1 MFTSAK
7 ANPTPFATETVPRK
21 PVADRVVQLTLS
33 PTCAYLLVGFATGQ
47 VWVVPLTNL
56 DVHLEMLCGE
66 MQKGVISSVS
76 MTDDEAALVAS
87 GEDGSLSINLF
98 NPEAARNVADRPAL
112 LEAPSELQRLAKVA
126 EFTYRSIA
134 EDQWELSG
142 ADPDLSVPEVE
153 EGSFSIQDAKLR
165 SEEENAKAAAERQ
178 KKRVRERVTELR
190 QELEAAISRN
200 ELLPKPRQL
209 IFVGGSEAD
218 KPATFVDPGYIQTL
232 QQENEDRVVGV
243 QEELNWTIEYHT
255 KRLAKLEDRFLKGL
269 DFEVTTVSAFSK
281 SAWVQTFRTPALSSE
296 LQSNLAKLHA
306 LIADV
311 GESDSDASAGDKD
324 KKKKQEDGK
333 KAETKEAEKTE
344 HLSSHQQRE
353 LRRSLRQKRAA
364 DLAAMEKARPSDQD
378 EDPRDLE
385 AIAMAEAMA
394 GDYTLK
400 TSEDYQVPEN
410 ARMNAEKKRRQM
422 CLLEESMHAIR
433 TEFNERVLAL
443 RAFRM
448 QVKEEVV
455 SDLRAL
461 FEIDTVLGTST
472 EWVMELFAFHLSKLE
487 PVEGVTPEEFIE
499 SLIAAVHHELP
510 GEYPEKRF
518 DITGDDYLDFCARNS
533 IQVEPN
539 PEDEGKEGQETK
551 EEKKTLIK
559 QPCGVSAFASA
570 LDVSSSAK
578 RRSEM
583 LFLQSETL
591 GLQAE
596 GNVGTDPF
604 VGLVRRQMKERLWFE
619 KKQREKQLRQ
629 VVETFD
635 HAIESL
641 SREKSKLE
649 SDLKNAEIKLLVLYE
664 ELLMLN
670 EPEEK
675 DEQLLTKSNKCRL
688 EKTSIMHQIKEC
700 QEQLSEKKVDIEQ
713 WQTEEANLQA
723 EFTDLVGENSP
734 YLGALLRIYKKKV
747 DIE

>member
-33 PTCAYLLVGFATGQ
+33 PSCTYLLSGFATGQ
-47 VWVVPLTNL
+47 IWVMPLTNL

-66 MQKGVISSVS
+66 MTKGVVSSVS

-87 GEDGSLSINLF
+87 GEDGSLTINLF

-112 LEAPSELQRLAKVA
+112 LEAPSELQRLAKAA

-232 QQENEDRVVGV
+232 QQENEDRVVHV
-243 QEELNWTIEYHT
+243 QEELNWDIEYHT

-296 LQSNLAKLHA
+296 LQSNLGKLHA

-311 GESDSDASAGDKD
+311 GESDSEAQSGDKD

-364 DLAAMEKARPSDQD
+364 DLMALEKAKPSDQD

-400 TSEDYQVPEN
+400 TSPEYQVPEN

-422 CLLEESMHAIR
+422 WLLEESVHAIR

-443 RAFRM
+443 RAFRT
-448 QVKEEVV
+448 QVTQEVI

-461 FEIDTVLGTST
+461 FEVDTVLGAST
-472 EWVMELFAFHLSKLE
+472 EWVLELFQFHLSKLD
-487 PVEGVTPEEFIE
+487 PVEGKGEEFIDN
-499 SLIAAVHHELP
+499 LIKALQTQLP

-518 DITGDDYLDFCARNS
+518 EFTQADLIGFCEERNLPYKTPDDLK
-533 IQVEPN
+533 V
-539 PEDEGKEGQETK
+539 
-551 EEKKTLIK
+551 EEKKEE
-559 QPCGVSAFASA
+559 Q
-570 LDVSSSAK
+570 DV
-578 RRSEM
+578 
-583 LFLQSETL
+583 
-591 GLQAE
+591 
-596 GNVGTDPF
+596 P
-604 VGLVRRQMKERLWFE
+604 
-619 KKQREKQLRQ
+619 
-629 VVETFD
+629 
-635 HAIESL
+635 
-641 SREKSKLE
+641 
-649 SDLKNAEIKLLVLYE
+649 
-664 ELLMLN
+664 
-670 EPEEK
+670 
-675 DEQLLTKSNKCRL
+675 
-688 EKTSIMHQIKEC
+688 
-700 QEQLSEKKVDIEQ
+700 
-713 WQTEEANLQA
+713 
-723 EFTDLVGENSP
+723 
-734 YLGALLRIYKKKV
+734 
-747 DIE
+747 